1 MRTVGLVLI
10 IFALA
15 AAQILIGG
23 ARLLYSIPVVALF
36 AVAALLILWPE
47 RRSGKTAR
55 AGCVLAA
62 LAMAATIFARIEW
75 SPIEY
80 LARPDQFIIL
90 GSILVYLLTALYF
103 DQPRERLAVLI
114 FLLLLGIVHSIL
126 GAIQFREANQFMP
139 FPWLQRAEKLW
150 RASGFY
156 ISPNHF
162 AGMIE
167 IIGPVS
173 YTHLTLPTSDLV

>member
-15 AAQILIGG
+15 AGQILIGG

-55 AGCVLAA
+55 TGCVLAA
-62 LAMAATIFARIEW
+62 LAMAATILARIEW

-103 DQPRERLAVLI
+103 DQPRERLVVLI
-114 FLLLLGIVHSIL
+114 ACFFSASSTPSSGPFSFVRPINSCHSP
-126 GAIQFREANQFMP
+126 GFSPRKSYGGRADFTFR
-139 FPWLQRAEKLW
+139 RT
-150 RASGFY
+150 
-156 ISPNHF
+156 ISQ
-162 AGMIE
+162 A
-167 IIGPVS
+167 
-173 YTHLTLPTSDLV
+173 